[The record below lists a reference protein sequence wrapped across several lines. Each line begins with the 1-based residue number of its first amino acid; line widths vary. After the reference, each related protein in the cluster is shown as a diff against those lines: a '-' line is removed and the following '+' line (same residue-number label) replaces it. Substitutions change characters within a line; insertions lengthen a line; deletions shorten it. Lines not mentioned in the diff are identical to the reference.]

1 MSNYK
6 QAEQLLKERA
16 FFSINTLSARKTS
29 YNRNNIIYAID
40 SYNTTVAYIYNDV
53 LYIHDYKFS
62 STTSKHISIIKN
74 AFCDILP
81 IKKVNTGDFQILA
94 NLPNY
99 KVYMQKKFDFGEFQ
113 KKYKWG
119 VKHEK

>member
-6 QAEQLLKERA
+6 QAEQLLKERK

-40 SYNTTVAYIYNDV
+40 SYVTTVAYVYNDV
-53 LYIHDYKFS
+53 CYIHDCKFS
-62 STTSKHISIIKN
+62 NTTSKHVSIIKK
-74 AFCDILP
+74 AFTGMLP
-81 IKKVNTGDFQILA
+81 IKLINTEKFQNLA

-99 KVYMQKKFDFGEFQ
+99 KVFMQKCFDFGEFQ
-113 KKYKWG
+113 KKYK
-119 VKHEK
+119 

>member
-29 YNRNNIIYAID
+29 YNRNDIIYAID
-40 SYNTTVAYIYNDV
+40 SYVTTVAYVYNDV
-53 LYIHDYKFS
+53 CYIHDCKFS
-62 STTSKHISIIKN
+62 STTSKHIGIIKK
-74 AFCDILP
+74 AFSDILP
-81 IKKVNTGDFQILA
+81 IKLLNTSEFQNMV

-99 KVYMQKKFDFGEFQ
+99 KTFMQKCFAFGEFQ
-113 KKYKWG
+113 KKYK
-119 VKHEK
+119 